1 MYKIKENVG
10 KNYFNDVKIIVLVK
24 ANSERCAI
32 CFYNSKL

>member
-24 ANSERCAI
+24 VNFERCVI
-32 CFYNSKL
+32 CFYNFKL